1 MSFPEPWY
9 AKNELIFHNLLSVKE
24 KALRLSVPCTMLSAS
39 KAVVEKRSF
48 RLTCTS
54 HPVWWHC
61 INHIWFNKI
70 DYDFV
75 IYFQPAVTDLD
86 RVIFGKEVTIVSVI
100 YG

>member
-1 MSFPEPWY
+1 MHKSP
-9 AKNELIFHNLLSVKE
+9 NLV
-24 KALRLSVPCTMLSAS
+24 AL
-39 KAVVEKRSF
+39 
-48 RLTCTS
+48 
-54 HPVWWHC
+54 